1 MRDKM
6 VKLRGPNGT
15 TKEITLDEWNSYT
28 PLNRHAQ
35 RVAALSHT
43 LMELGEV
50 LVECHVCGQEE
61 RLSKEAAKKED
72 VDCWYCEQCAAAD
85 DHCLGDPN

>member
-1 MRDKM
+1 MIYFVFIVDICGDCVILCPVMRDKNMKPKM

-35 RVAALSHT
+35 RVTALAHT
-43 LMELGEV
+43 LREID
-50 LVECHVCGQEE
+50 
-61 RLSKEAAKKED
+61 EAAEARK
-72 VDCWYCEQCAAAD
+72 V
-85 DHCLGDPN
+85 

>member
-1 MRDKM
+1 MKKKLAILRDCAILFAVMRDKNIKTKM

-15 TKEITLDEWNSYT
+15 TREITLDEWNSYT

-43 LMELGEV
+43 L
-50 LVECHVCGQEE
+50 
-61 RLSKEAAKKED
+61 KEIDQAREAEWLED
-72 VDCWYCEQCAAAD
+72 KAGIEA
-85 DHCLGDPN
+85 

>member
-1 MRDKM
+1 LTFEQKYEMIFAVMRDKM
-6 VKLRGPNGT
+6 IKLRGPNGT

-43 LMELGEV
+43 LKEW
-50 LVECHVCGQEE
+50 
-61 RLSKEAAKKED
+61 KEAAEARENAFNGGHDDLAGHCDGPED
-72 VDCWYCEQCAAAD
+72 
-85 DHCLGDPN
+85 